1 MKVYEVTFNRYTDN
15 TQTAVANNIDVVME
29 TPMILCLEK
38 KPFLITESQISD
50 VMNFGDGIRELKF
63 IGNLWEGLEDE

>member
-1 MKVYEVTFNRYTDN
+1 
-15 TQTAVANNIDVVME
+15 
-29 TPMILCLEK
+29 MILCLEK